1 MAKTLLDLAIRLE
14 AKAKSINVIASDKAV
29 AVALK
34 IVETLAYRTPV
45 DTSTALSNWQ
55 VSLNAPKTAFI
66 NAYHPGYLGYT
77 LIASAQATIQAAQ
90 AALAQKKPGQTIYIA
105 NNAPYIRDLN
115 AGTSKQA
122 PAGFVEASVLIARKS
137 LRK

>member
-1 MAKTLLDLAIRLE
+1 MGNLLDLARRME
-14 AKAKSINVIASDKAV
+14 AKAKEVDKIASDKAV

-55 VSLNAPKTAFI
+55 VSLDSPKTSFI

-90 AALAQKKPGQTIYIA
+90 AALAQKKPGQIIYIS
-105 NNAPYIRDLN
+105 NNTPYIRGLN
-115 AGTSKQA
+115 SGTSKQA

-137 LRK
+137 LRN